1 MTLVAQEGELFL
13 ATQKEGILSNIKE
26 RIFERIGEQL
36 RLKYQGRRAQVDAI
50 MVNEIDR
57 LFATAVAISEAQ
69 HRFAQIKV
77 MFVGNG
83 DGSLN
88 LRVIPHDHWVVPFK
102 NYDELDQGLGYYV
115 LVYRLF
121 QAYLDNNTELVQ
133 EIEHILITCDTGRV
147 ERRKSIS
154 EVLTQVL
161 GPDFAN
167 PRRVVASVVDFGE
180 PTVHWVE
187 VYG

>member
-1 MTLVAQEGELFL
+1 MTLLVQDSEQVL
-13 ATQKEGILSNIKE
+13 ATQKEGILSGIKE

-36 RLKYQGRRAQVDAI
+36 RLKYQGQSAQVDAI
-50 MVNEIDR
+50 MATEIGR

-77 MFVGNG
+77 MLVGNG

-88 LRVIPHDHWVVPFK
+88 LRVIPHDHWVIPFK

-121 QAYLDNNTELVQ
+121 QAYLDDNMELVQ
-133 EIEHILITCDTGRV
+133 EIEHILVTCDSYNE
-147 ERRKSIS
+147 ERWKTIS
-154 EVLTQVL
+154 EVVGEIL
-161 GPDFAN
+161 GSDFAN
-167 PRRVVASVVDFGE
+167 LKRVLVSVVDFDDDRGDWE
-180 PTVHWVE
+180 E